1 MLRTPFMIAAVACG
15 ATLTGSVAALAAPVT
30 SADLQGKKI
39 CWSDG
44 GTPTYGKNGA
54 YSEKTFGDGAWR
66 LTGGRLTVVT
76 SHGEYSGAISK
87 ENGSFHL
94 SGHINGNVLEVWGK
108 YCD

>member
-1 MLRTPFMIAAVACG
+1 MLRTQLLAAAVGCG
-15 ATLTGSVAALAAPVT
+15 AALSGSLAASAAPVT
-30 SADLQGKKI
+30 GADLQGKKI

-54 YSEKTFGDGAWR
+54 YDEKTFGHGTWR
-66 LTGGRLTVVT
+66 LAGGQLTVVA
-76 SHGEYSGAISK
+76 SHGQYAGAITK

>member
-1 MLRTPFMIAAVACG
+1 MLRTPFIIGTMACG
-15 ATLTGSVAALAAPVT
+15 VALTGSMAGSAAPVT
-30 SADLQGKKI
+30 AADLRGKKI

-54 YSEKTFGDGAWR
+54 CSEKTFGDGTWR
-66 LTGGRLTVVT
+66 LAGGRLTVVA

-94 SGHINGNVLEVWGK
+94 SGHINGNVLEVRGK